1 MRIILSGLIALLAT
15 AVAHASGVKV
25 TALDWSAAQNQG
37 RFVVTLSSPLAETP
51 DWDVKG
57 GRFAMTIPGAT
68 VEKNTVRKLDNV
80 RIAAANTERGVLA
93 TLTFLNGPVNADNI
107 ALTLK
112 DGKIEISTKVPAA
125 VAPAAVR
132 APAITAK
139 PKVDKKELGE
149 DFLKSIEAE
158 LERPAAAAATTAT
171 VAAPATTV
179 APAPA
184 ATAFKDEIKAKQSAP
199 KRDGGFSF
207 VSYAGKFT
215 AFLGCVLLF
224 FWGVIQLMKKGVLSK
239 GKLGF
244 LNNTQ
249 LVSVLSTTYVAPKR
263 AILLVKAHNQAFLVS
278 SSESGM
284 SFIAEVRDV
293 PGLVKESEKALVGAN
308 FDDNVDVASAQPI
321 EQLREKA
328 DIYQSVAEPEKT
340 SVQKDIVRFS
350 DELKKKVKNLKS
362 LQ

>member
-15 AVAHASGVKV
+15 AVAYASGVKV
-25 TALDWSAAQNQG
+25 TALDWNATQGQG
-37 RFVVTLSSPLAETP
+37 RFVVTLSAPLTETP
-51 DWDVKG
+51 DWDVNG

-68 VEKNTVRKLDNV
+68 VEKSTVRKLDNV

-93 TLTFLNGPVNADNI
+93 TLTFLNGQVNADNI

-112 DGKIEISTKVPAA
+112 DGKIEISTKVPAVSVSA
-125 VAPAAVR
+125 NVR
-132 APAITAK
+132 APAITKKA
-139 PKVDKKELGE
+139 KVDKKELGE

-158 LERPAAAAATTAT
+158 MQQPAT
-171 VAAPATTV
+171 VAASPAAQ

-184 ATAFKDEIKAKQSAP
+184 VVSFKDEIKAKQSAP
-199 KRDGGFSF
+199 KREGGFSF
-207 VSYAGKFT
+207 VGYAGKFT

-249 LVSVLSTTYVAPKR
+249 LVTVLSTTYVAPKR

-293 PGLVKESEKALVGAN
+293 PGLVKESEKVLVGAN
-308 FDDNVDVASAQPI
+308 FDDNVETATEAPN
-321 EQLREKA
+321 EQLREKT
-328 DIYQSVAEPEKT
+328 DIYQSVAEPEKP

>member
-25 TALDWSAAQNQG
+25 TALDWSATQGQG
-37 RFVVTLSSPLAETP
+37 RFVVTLSDPLTETP
-51 DWDVKG
+51 DWDVNG

-93 TLTFLNGPVNADNI
+93 TLTFLNGQVNADNI

-125 VAPAAVR
+125 SATATVR
-132 APAITAK
+132 APAITK
-139 PKVDKKELGE
+139 KSKVDKKELGE
-149 DFLKSIEAE
+149 DFLKSIEE
-158 LERPAAAAATTAT
+158 EMQQPAAAE
-171 VAAPATTV
+171 VASV

-184 ATAFKDEIKAKQSAP
+184 VVSFKDEIKAKQSAP
-199 KRDGGFSF
+199 KRDNSFSF
-207 VSYAGKFT
+207 VGYAGKFT

-293 PGLVKESEKALVGAN
+293 PGLVKESEKVLVGAN
-308 FDDNVDVASAQPI
+308 FDDNVETATEAPN
-321 EQLREKA
+321 EQLREKT
-328 DIYQSVAEPEKT
+328 DIYQSVAEPEKS